1 MIGQLASRLKQVA
14 LFNKMRKLFF
24 FISSLLIA
32 VAFASCGQTKNTADG
47 KDSTILTLGVLPTID
62 CLPFYYADSVGL
74 FDFYGLKM
82 NLVTFDAA
90 MDADTAFMNGC
101 IDGIVTDWVKA
112 CIIWNGNTDS
122 VPVAMVG
129 ELRLWLVAASESQLQ
144 NTENLKE
151 KIIGVTRHSS
161 IDYFADKILAS
172 AKLNSID
179 LNKPQINNIK
189 LRALMVDQNQ
199 YDGAILPE
207 PYASEAV
214 AKGAKRLGSTMDF
227 GVEGLMCVL
236 FNDSVYKTRK
246 EEMQKIKD
254 VYDAAVRAL
263 NADSISNRLSYMPQS
278 HRQFIHDTLFQYTTL
293 NPSTQPN
300 DSITQ
305 DIKSWAK
312 GRGLIK

>member
-1 MIGQLASRLKQVA
+1 
-14 LFNKMRKLFF
+14 MRKLFF

-32 VAFASCGQTKNTADG
+32 AAFGSCGQTKNTADG
-47 KDSTILTLGVLPTID
+47 KDTTILTLGVLPTID

-74 FDFYGLKM
+74 FGSYGLKM

-90 MDADTAFMNGC
+90 MDADTAFTNGC
-101 IDGIVTDWVKA
+101 IDGIVTDLVKA
-112 CIIWNGNTDS
+112 CIWNENTDS
-122 VPVAMVG
+122 MPVAMVG
-129 ELRLWLVAASESQLQ
+129 ELRLWLIAASESQLL

-161 IDYFADKILAS
+161 IDYFADKMLAS

-214 AKGAKRLGSTMDF
+214 AKGANKLESTMDF
-227 GVEGLMCVL
+227 GVEELMCVL
-236 FNDSVYKTRK
+236 FNDSVYKARN
-246 EEMQKIKD
+246 EEILKIKD
-254 VYDAAVRAL
+254 VYDAAVKAL
-263 NADSISNRLSYMPQS
+263 NADSTSNRLNYIPQS
-278 HRQFIHDTLFQYTTL
+278 YRLSIPDTMFQYRPL
-293 NPSTQPN
+293 NPSAQPD
-300 DSITQ
+300 DSIIQ